1 MYYCKKCGAALTPE
15 KRFCSQC
22 GTPVEEIAST
32 AQPTTP
38 QAETPAAATTAQPT
52 APQVETPAAATA
64 QPTAPQAETPAA
76 ATTAQPTAP
85 QAETPAAATAQPTT
99 SQVETPAAATAQPT
113 APQVETPAAATTAQP
128 AAPQA
133 ETPAAATT
141 AQPAAPQ
148 AETPAAAPTAQPTTS
163 QAETPAA
170 AATTQTTAPQAETPA
185 APTAQP
191 AAPQAETPAAATTAQ
206 PTASQ
211 VETSAAA
218 PTAQP
223 TTSQVETP
231 AAAPT
236 TQPTAPQVETPAAA
250 TTAQPTTSQADAP
263 AAATTTQ
270 PTAPQQA
277 AAPQNGTPVSPQP
290 AATVPPQTAWQ
301 NPQQQAQPTPN
312 AGQPTGQQPQMSW
325 QDWQNFQNWQNAQQ
339 QGQKA
344 ANNINLSNGVQKLE
358 ESDSFMFRSLGLTLK
373 TLMKKPV
380 QLWGLSLLGVILQS
394 LSNVLCAV
402 PPILG
407 MGVSSTLSAGME
419 NVFLDAYHQKEINSK
434 QIFSGFSS
442 GKSFLR
448 IAGGM
453 LWRTL
458 WLFLW
463 ALFALIPIVGWVI
476 APIMLVIKGISYS
489 FTPYLLLR
497 KKDLSPLDALKRS
510 MEMTKGYRA
519 KIFLTYL
526 ICYAALLVIGLLLFL
541 IAQIPVIGF
550 IIAGIVGVV
559 ISVLCPLFFGVL
571 RAAMFTEVVRL
582 EKITDIEL

>member
-22 GTPVEEIAST
+22 GTPVEEITST
-32 AQPTTP
+32 TQPTAP
-38 QAETPAAATTAQPT
+38 QAETPAAAPATQPTAPQADAPAAAPTTQPTTSQVETPAAAPTAQPTAPQAEAPAAAPTAQPT
-52 APQVETPAAATA
+52 APQVETPTAAPTT

-76 ATTAQPTAP
+76 ATTT
-85 QAETPAAATAQPTT
+85 
-99 SQVETPAAATAQPT
+99 
-113 APQVETPAAATTAQP
+113 QP

-133 ETPAAATT
+133 DAPAA
-141 AQPAAPQ
+141 
-148 AETPAAAPTAQPTTS
+148 
-163 QAETPAA
+163 
-170 AATTQTTAPQAETPA
+170 
-185 APTAQP
+185 
-191 AAPQAETPAAATTAQ
+191 
-206 PTASQ
+206 
-211 VETSAAA
+211 V
-218 PTAQP
+218 
-223 TTSQVETP
+223 
-231 AAAPT
+231 PT
-236 TQPTAPQVETPAAA
+236 TQPTAPQ
-250 TTAQPTTSQADAP
+250 ADAP
-263 AAATTTQ
+263 ATASTTQ
-270 PTAPQQA
+270 PT
-277 AAPQNGTPVSPQP
+277 APQNGTPVSPQP

-301 NPQQQAQPTPN
+301 NPQQQAQPTQN

-339 QGQKA
+339 QGQKS
-344 ANNINLSNGVQKLE
+344 ANNMNLSNGVQKLE

-394 LSNVLCAV
+394 LSNLLCAV

-463 ALFALIPIVGWVI
+463 TLFALIPIVGWVI

-497 KKDLSPLDALKRS
+497 KKDISPLDALKRS
-510 MEMTKGYRA
+510 MEMTKGYRG

-582 EKITDIEL
+582 EKVTDIEL

>member
-22 GTPVEEIAST
+22 GTPVEEITST
-32 AQPTTP
+32 T
-38 QAETPAAATTAQPT
+38 
-52 APQVETPAAATA
+52 
-64 QPTAPQAETPAA
+64 QPTAPQA
-76 ATTAQPTAP
+76 
-85 QAETPAAATAQPTT
+85 
-99 SQVETPAAATAQPT
+99 
-113 APQVETPAAATTAQP
+113 
-128 AAPQA
+128 
-133 ETPAAATT
+133 
-141 AQPAAPQ
+141 
-148 AETPAAAPTAQPTTS
+148 
-163 QAETPAA
+163 
-170 AATTQTTAPQAETPA
+170 
-185 APTAQP
+185 
-191 AAPQAETPAAATTAQ
+191 
-206 PTASQ
+206 
-211 VETSAAA
+211 
-218 PTAQP
+218 
-223 TTSQVETP
+223 ETP

-236 TQPTAPQVETPAAA
+236 TQPTAPQVETPTAA
-250 TTAQPTTSQADAP
+250 TTAQPTTSQVETPAASTTQPTAPQAETPAAASTTQPTAPQEAAPAAASTTQPTAPQADAP
-263 AAATTTQ
+263 AAASTTQPTAPQAETPAAASTTQPTAPQVETPAAAPTTQPTAPQADAPATASTTQPTAPQAEASAAAATTQ

-301 NPQQQAQPTPN
+301 NPQQQAQPTQN

-339 QGQKA
+339 QGQKS
-344 ANNINLSNGVQKLE
+344 ANNMNLSNGVQKLE

-394 LSNVLCAV
+394 LSNLLCAV

-497 KKDLSPLDALKRS
+497 KKDISPLDALKRS
-510 MEMTKGYRA
+510 MEMTKGYRG

-550 IIAGIVGVV
+550 IIVGIVGVV

>member
-22 GTPVEEIAST
+22 GTPVEEITST
-32 AQPTTP
+32 T
-38 QAETPAAATTAQPT
+38 
-52 APQVETPAAATA
+52 

-76 ATTAQPTAP
+76 APTTQPTAP
-85 QAETPAAATAQPTT
+85 QVEIPTAATTAQPTT
-99 SQVETPAAATAQPT
+99 SQVETPAASTTQPT
-113 APQVETPAAATTAQP
+113 
-128 AAPQA
+128 APQA
-133 ETPAAATT
+133 ETPAAA
-141 AQPAAPQ
+141 
-148 AETPAAAPTAQPTTS
+148 S
-163 QAETPAA
+163 
-170 AATTQTTAPQAETPA
+170 TTQPTAPQA
-185 APTAQP
+185 
-191 AAPQAETPAAATTAQ
+191 
-206 PTASQ
+206 
-211 VETSAAA
+211 
-218 PTAQP
+218 
-223 TTSQVETP
+223 ETP

-236 TQPTAPQVETPAAA
+236 TQPTAPQVETPVAASTTQPTAPQAETPAAA
-250 TTAQPTTSQADAP
+250 STTQPTAPQADAP
-263 AAATTTQ
+263 AAASTTQ
-270 PTAPQQA
+270 PTAPQAETLAAAPTTQPTAPQA
-277 AAPQNGTPVSPQP
+277 DAPATASTTQPTAPQAEASAAAAATTQPTAPQNGTPVSPQSS
-290 AATVPPQTAWQ
+290 ATTQQQAAWQ

-339 QGQKA
+339 QGQKS
-344 ANNINLSNGVQKLE
+344 ANNMNLSNGVQKLE

-394 LSNVLCAV
+394 LSNLLCAV

-497 KKDLSPLDALKRS
+497 KKDISPLDALKRS
-510 MEMTKGYRA
+510 MEMTKGYRG

-550 IIAGIVGVV
+550 IIVGIVGVV

>member
-32 AQPTTP
+32 AQPTT
-38 QAETPAAATTAQPT
+38 
-52 APQVETPAAATA
+52 
-64 QPTAPQAETPAA
+64 PQAETPAA

-133 ETPAAATT
+133 ETPAAA
-141 AQPAAPQ
+141 
-148 AETPAAAPTAQPTTS
+148 PTAQPTTS

-191 AAPQAETPAAATTAQ
+191 AAPQAETPAAAPTAQ

-211 VETSAAA
+211 VETPAAA

-236 TQPTAPQVETPAAA
+236 TQPTAPQVETPAAATAQPTAPQAETPAAA

>member
-22 GTPVEEIAST
+22 GTPVEEITST
-32 AQPTTP
+32 T
-38 QAETPAAATTAQPT
+38 QPT
-52 APQVETPAAATA
+52 APQAETLAAASTT

-76 ATTAQPTAP
+76 APTTQPTAP
-85 QAETPAAATAQPTT
+85 QA
-99 SQVETPAAATAQPT
+99 
-113 APQVETPAAATTAQP
+113 
-128 AAPQA
+128 
-133 ETPAAATT
+133 
-141 AQPAAPQ
+141 
-148 AETPAAAPTAQPTTS
+148 
-163 QAETPAA
+163 
-170 AATTQTTAPQAETPA
+170 
-185 APTAQP
+185 
-191 AAPQAETPAAATTAQ
+191 
-206 PTASQ
+206 
-211 VETSAAA
+211 
-218 PTAQP
+218 
-223 TTSQVETP
+223 ETP

-236 TQPTAPQVETPAAA
+236 TQPTAPQVETPTAA
-250 TTAQPTTSQADAP
+250 TTAQPTSSQEETPAAASTAQP
-263 AAATTTQ
+263 TTPQAEASAAATTQ
-270 PTAPQQA
+270 PT
-277 AAPQNGTPVSPQP
+277 APQNGTPVSPQP
-290 AATVPPQTAWQ
+290 AATAQSQTAWQ

-339 QGQKA
+339 QGQKS
-344 ANNINLSNGVQKLE
+344 ANNMNLSNGVQKLE

-394 LSNVLCAV
+394 LSNLLCAV

-476 APIMLVIKGISYS
+476 APIMLVVKGISYS

-497 KKDLSPLDALKRS
+497 KKDISPLDALKRS
-510 MEMTKGYRA
+510 MEMTKGYRG

>member
-32 AQPTTP
+32 TQPTAPQAETPAAASTTQPTAPQAEAPAAASTTQPTAPQAETPAAASTTQPTAP

-52 APQVETPAAATA
+52 APQVETPT
-64 QPTAPQAETPAA
+64 
-76 ATTAQPTAP
+76 
-85 QAETPAAATAQPTT
+85 
-99 SQVETPAAATAQPT
+99 
-113 APQVETPAAATTAQP
+113 
-128 AAPQA
+128 
-133 ETPAAATT
+133 
-141 AQPAAPQ
+141 
-148 AETPAAAPTAQPTTS
+148 
-163 QAETPAA
+163 
-170 AATTQTTAPQAETPA
+170 
-185 APTAQP
+185 
-191 AAPQAETPAAATTAQ
+191 
-206 PTASQ
+206 
-211 VETSAAA
+211 
-218 PTAQP
+218 
-223 TTSQVETP
+223 
-231 AAAPT
+231 AAPT

-250 TTAQPTTSQADAP
+250 P
-263 AAATTTQ
+263 TTQ
-270 PTAPQQA
+270 PTAPQAEASA
-277 AAPQNGTPVSPQP
+277 AATTQPTAPQNGTPVSPQP
-290 AATVPPQTAWQ
+290 AATAQSQTAWQ
-301 NPQQQAQPTPN
+301 NPQQQAQPTQN

-339 QGQKA
+339 QGQKS
-344 ANNINLSNGVQKLE
+344 ANNMNLSNGVQKLE

-497 KKDLSPLDALKRS
+497 KKDISPLDALKRS
-510 MEMTKGYRA
+510 MEMTKGYRG

-582 EKITDIEL
+582 EKVTDIEL

>member
-22 GTPVEEIAST
+22 GTPVEEITST
-32 AQPTTP
+32 TQPTAP
-38 QAETPAAATTAQPT
+38 QAETLAAASTTQPTAPQAETPAASTTQPTAPQAETPAAASATQPTAPQVETPAAASTTQPTAPQEAAPAAATTAQPT
-52 APQVETPAAATA
+52 APQVETPAAATTA
-64 QPTAPQAETPAA
+64 QSTAPQAETPVAA
-76 ATTAQPTAP
+76 PTSQPTA
-85 QAETPAAATAQPTT
+85 
-99 SQVETPAAATAQPT
+99 
-113 APQVETPAAATTAQP
+113 
-128 AAPQA
+128 
-133 ETPAAATT
+133 
-141 AQPAAPQ
+141 
-148 AETPAAAPTAQPTTS
+148 S
-163 QAETPAA
+163 QAEASAAA
-170 AATTQTTAPQAETPA
+170 AATTQ
-185 APTAQP
+185 PT
-191 AAPQAETPAAATTAQ
+191 
-206 PTASQ
+206 
-211 VETSAAA
+211 
-218 PTAQP
+218 
-223 TTSQVETP
+223 
-231 AAAPT
+231 
-236 TQPTAPQVETPAAA
+236 
-250 TTAQPTTSQADAP
+250 
-263 AAATTTQ
+263 
-270 PTAPQQA
+270 
-277 AAPQNGTPVSPQP
+277 APQNGTPVSPQP
-290 AATVPPQTAWQ
+290 AATAQSQTAWQ
-301 NPQQQAQPTPN
+301 NPQQQAQPTQN

-339 QGQKA
+339 QGQKS
-344 ANNINLSNGVQKLE
+344 ANNMNLSNGVQKLE

-497 KKDLSPLDALKRS
+497 KKDISPLDALKRS
-510 MEMTKGYRA
+510 MEMTKGYRG

-526 ICYAALLVIGLLLFL
+526 ICYAALLVVGLLLFL
-541 IAQIPVIGF
+541 LAKIGGFAVVLAGLIGLVIGIF
-550 IIAGIVGVV
+550 
-559 ISVLCPLFFGVL
+559 CPLFFGVL

-582 EKITDIEL
+582 EKVTDIEL

>member
-32 AQPTTP
+32 AQPTAS
-38 QAETPAAATTAQPT
+38 QAETPAAATIAQPT
-52 APQVETPAAATA
+52 AS
-64 QPTAPQAETPAA
+64 QAETPAA
-76 ATTAQPTAP
+76 AATTQPTAP

-128 AAPQA
+128 AAPQ
-133 ETPAAATT
+133 
-141 AQPAAPQ
+141 
-148 AETPAAAPTAQPTTS
+148 
-163 QAETPAA
+163 
-170 AATTQTTAPQAETPA
+170 
-185 APTAQP
+185 
-191 AAPQAETPAAATTAQ
+191 
-206 PTASQ
+206 
-211 VETSAAA
+211 
-218 PTAQP
+218 
-223 TTSQVETP
+223 
-231 AAAPT
+231 
-236 TQPTAPQVETPAAA
+236 VETPAAA
-250 TTAQPTTSQADAP
+250 TTTQPTAPQAEAP
-263 AAATTTQ
+263 AAAPTTQ

-277 AAPQNGTPVSPQP
+277 AAPQNGTPVSPQSS
-290 AATVPPQTAWQ
+290 ATTQQQAAWQ

-344 ANNINLSNGVQKLE
+344 ANNINFSNGVQKLE

-497 KKDLSPLDALKRS
+497 KKDISPLDALKRS
-510 MEMTKGYRA
+510 MEMTKGYRG

-526 ICYAALLVIGLLLFL
+526 ICYAALLVVGLLLFL

-550 IIAGIVGVV
+550 IIVGIVGVV

-582 EKITDIEL
+582 EKVTDIEL

>member
-32 AQPTTP
+32 AQPT
-38 QAETPAAATTAQPT
+38 
-52 APQVETPAAATA
+52 
-64 QPTAPQAETPAA
+64 APQAETPAA
-76 ATTAQPTAP
+76 APTTQPT
-85 QAETPAAATAQPTT
+85 
-99 SQVETPAAATAQPT
+99 
-113 APQVETPAAATTAQP
+113 
-128 AAPQA
+128 
-133 ETPAAATT
+133 
-141 AQPAAPQ
+141 APQ
-148 AETPAAAPTAQPTTS
+148 AETPAAAPTAQPT
-163 QAETPAA
+163 
-170 AATTQTTAPQAETPA
+170 AP
-185 APTAQP
+185 
-191 AAPQAETPAAATTAQ
+191 
-206 PTASQ
+206 
-211 VETSAAA
+211 
-218 PTAQP
+218 
-223 TTSQVETP
+223 
-231 AAAPT
+231 
-236 TQPTAPQVETPAAA
+236 
-250 TTAQPTTSQADAP
+250 QADAP

-270 PTAPQQA
+270 PTAPQADAPAAATTTQPTAPQAETPAAASTTQPTTPQAEAPA
-277 AAPQNGTPVSPQP
+277 AAPTAQPTAPQADAPAAATTAQPTAPQADAPAAAPTAQPTAPQQAVALQNGTPVSPQP

-301 NPQQQAQPTPN
+301 NPQQQAQPTQN
-312 AGQPTGQQPQMSW
+312 AGQLTGQQPQMSW

-339 QGQKA
+339 QGQKS
-344 ANNINLSNGVQKLE
+344 ANNMNLSNGVQKLE

-394 LSNVLCAV
+394 LSNLLCAA

-419 NVFLDAYHQKEINSK
+419 NVFLDAYHQKDINSK

-476 APIMLVIKGISYS
+476 APIMLVVKGISYS

-497 KKDLSPLDALKRS
+497 KKDISPLDALKRS
-510 MEMTKGYRA
+510 MEMTKGYRG

-541 IAQIPVIGF
+541 IGHIPGIGIVLAGIIGLVIGIF
-550 IIAGIVGVV
+550 
-559 ISVLCPLFFGVL
+559 CPLFFGVL

-582 EKITDIEL
+582 EKVTDIEL

>member
-22 GTPVEEIAST
+22 GTPVEEITST
-32 AQPTTP
+32 T
-38 QAETPAAATTAQPT
+38 
-52 APQVETPAAATA
+52 

-76 ATTAQPTAP
+76 ASTTQPTAP
-85 QAETPAAATAQPTT
+85 QAETPAAAPTTQPT
-99 SQVETPAAATAQPT
+99 
-113 APQVETPAAATTAQP
+113 
-128 AAPQA
+128 APQA
-133 ETPAAATT
+133 ETPAAASTT
-141 AQPAAPQ
+141 QPTAPQ
-148 AETPAAAPTAQPTTS
+148 AETPAAASTTQPTAP
-163 QAETPAA
+163 QADAPAA
-170 AATTQTTAPQAETPA
+170 ASTTQPTAPQAETPVA

-191 AAPQAETPAAATTAQ
+191 TAPQAETPVAAPTAQ

-211 VETSAAA
+211 VETPAAA

-231 AAAPT
+231 AAATTAQPT
-236 TQPTAPQVETPAAA
+236 TSQVETPAAA
-250 TTAQPTTSQADAP
+250 TTQPTAPQAEAP
-263 AAATTTQ
+263 AAATTQ
-270 PTAPQQA
+270 PTAPQ
-277 AAPQNGTPVSPQP
+277 NETPVSPQP
-290 AATVPPQTAWQ
+290 AATAQSQTAWQ
-301 NPQQQAQPTPN
+301 NPQQQAQPTQN

-339 QGQKA
+339 QGQKS
-344 ANNINLSNGVQKLE
+344 ANNMNLSNGVQKLE

-394 LSNVLCAV
+394 LSNLLCAV

-463 ALFALIPIVGWVI
+463 TLFALIPIVGWVI

-497 KKDLSPLDALKRS
+497 KKDISPLDALKRS
-510 MEMTKGYRA
+510 MEMTKGYRG

-550 IIAGIVGVV
+550 IIVGIVGVV

>member
-22 GTPVEEIAST
+22 GTPVEEITST
-32 AQPTTP
+32 T
-38 QAETPAAATTAQPT
+38 
-52 APQVETPAAATA
+52 

-76 ATTAQPTAP
+76 APTTQPTAP
-85 QAETPAAATAQPTT
+85 QAETPAAAPTTQPT
-99 SQVETPAAATAQPT
+99 
-113 APQVETPAAATTAQP
+113 
-128 AAPQA
+128 APQA
-133 ETPAAATT
+133 ETPAAASTT
-141 AQPAAPQ
+141 QPTAPQADAPAAVSTTQPTAPQ
-148 AETPAAAPTAQPTTS
+148 AETPAAAS
-163 QAETPAA
+163 
-170 AATTQTTAPQAETPA
+170 
-185 APTAQP
+185 
-191 AAPQAETPAAATTAQ
+191 
-206 PTASQ
+206 
-211 VETSAAA
+211 
-218 PTAQP
+218 
-223 TTSQVETP
+223 
-231 AAAPT
+231 T

-250 TTAQPTTSQADAP
+250 TTAQPTTSQVETPVAATTAQP
-263 AAATTTQ
+263 TTPQAEASAAATTQ
-270 PTAPQQA
+270 PT
-277 AAPQNGTPVSPQP
+277 APQNGTPVSPQP
-290 AATVPPQTAWQ
+290 AATAQSQTAWQ

-339 QGQKA
+339 QGQKS
-344 ANNINLSNGVQKLE
+344 ANNMNLSNGVQKLE

-394 LSNVLCAV
+394 LSNLLCAV

-476 APIMLVIKGISYS
+476 APIMLVVKGISYS

-497 KKDLSPLDALKRS
+497 KKDISPLDALKRS
-510 MEMTKGYRA
+510 MEMTKGYRG

>member
-22 GTPVEEIAST
+22 GTPVEEITSTAQPTAPQAETSATATTAQPTAPQADASAAASTAQPTAPQADAPAATPTTQPAAPQVETSAAATT

-38 QAETPAAATTAQPT
+38 QAETPAAA
-52 APQVETPAAATA
+52 
-64 QPTAPQAETPAA
+64 
-76 ATTAQPTAP
+76 
-85 QAETPAAATAQPTT
+85 
-99 SQVETPAAATAQPT
+99 
-113 APQVETPAAATTAQP
+113 
-128 AAPQA
+128 
-133 ETPAAATT
+133 
-141 AQPAAPQ
+141 
-148 AETPAAAPTAQPTTS
+148 
-163 QAETPAA
+163 
-170 AATTQTTAPQAETPA
+170 
-185 APTAQP
+185 
-191 AAPQAETPAAATTAQ
+191 
-206 PTASQ
+206 
-211 VETSAAA
+211 
-218 PTAQP
+218 
-223 TTSQVETP
+223 
-231 AAAPT
+231 PT
-236 TQPTAPQVETPAAA
+236 TQPTAPQ
-250 TTAQPTTSQADAP
+250 ADAP
-263 AAATTTQ
+263 AAASTAQ

-290 AATVPPQTAWQ
+290 SATTQQQAAWQ
-301 NPQQQAQPTPN
+301 NPQQQAQPTQN

-344 ANNINLSNGVQKLE
+344 ANNMNLSNGVQKLE

-419 NVFLDAYHQKEINSK
+419 NVFLDAYHQKDINSK

-497 KKDLSPLDALKRS
+497 KKDISPLDALKRS
-510 MEMTKGYRA
+510 MEMTKGYRG

-526 ICYAALLVIGLLLFL
+526 ICYAALIVIGLLLFL
-541 IAQIPVIGF
+541 IGHIPGIG
-550 IIAGIVGVV
+550 IVLAGIIGVV
-559 ISVLCPLFFGVL
+559 VAVLCPLFFGVL

-582 EKITDIEL
+582 EKVTDIEL

>member
-52 APQVETPAAATA
+52 APQ
-64 QPTAPQAETPAA
+64 AEASAAA
-76 ATTAQPTAP
+76 ATTQPTAP

-99 SQVETPAAATAQPT
+99 PQAETPAAATAQPAAPQVETPAAATAQPT
-113 APQVETPAAATTAQP
+113 APQ
-128 AAPQA
+128 
-133 ETPAAATT
+133 
-141 AQPAAPQ
+141 
-148 AETPAAAPTAQPTTS
+148 S
-163 QAETPAA
+163 
-170 AATTQTTAPQAETPA
+170 
-185 APTAQP
+185 
-191 AAPQAETPAAATTAQ
+191 ETPAAATTAQ
-206 PTASQ
+206 PTAPQ
-211 VETSAAA
+211 AKASAAA
-218 PTAQP
+218 P
-223 TTSQVETP
+223 
-231 AAAPT
+231 
-236 TQPTAPQVETPAAA
+236 
-250 TTAQPTTSQADAP
+250 
-263 AAATTTQ
+263 TTQ

-301 NPQQQAQPTPN
+301 NPQQQAQPTQN

-497 KKDLSPLDALKRS
+497 KKDISPLDALKRS
-510 MEMTKGYRA
+510 MEMTKGYRG

-526 ICYAALLVIGLLLFL
+526 ICYAALLVVGLLLFL
-541 IAQIPVIGF
+541 IAKIGGFAVVLAGLIGLVIGIF
-550 IIAGIVGVV
+550 
-559 ISVLCPLFFGVL
+559 CPLFFGIL

>member
-22 GTPVEEIAST
+22 GTPVEEITST
-32 AQPTTP
+32 TQPTAP
-38 QAETPAAATTAQPT
+38 QAETPAAASTTQPTAPQAEAPAAAPTAQPT
-52 APQVETPAAATA
+52 APQAEAPAAAPTA

-76 ATTAQPTAP
+76 APTT
-85 QAETPAAATAQPTT
+85 QPTT
-99 SQVETPAAATAQPT
+99 SQVDAPVAATTVQPT
-113 APQVETPAAATTAQP
+113 APQVETPAAATTTQP
-128 AAPQA
+128 TAPQA
-133 ETPAAATT
+133 ETPAAASTT
-141 AQPAAPQ
+141 QPTTPQ
-148 AETPAAAPTAQPTTS
+148 AETPVAASTT
-163 QAETPAA
+163 
-170 AATTQTTAPQAETPA
+170 
-185 APTAQP
+185 
-191 AAPQAETPAAATTAQ
+191 Q
-206 PTASQ
+206 PTA
-211 VETSAAA
+211 
-218 PTAQP
+218 P
-223 TTSQVETP
+223 QVETP

-236 TQPTAPQVETPAAA
+236 TQPTAPQ
-250 TTAQPTTSQADAP
+250 ADAP
-263 AAATTTQ
+263 ATASTTQPTAPQAEASAAAATTQ

-290 AATVPPQTAWQ
+290 AATAQSQTAWQ
-301 NPQQQAQPTPN
+301 NPQQQAQPTQN

-339 QGQKA
+339 QGQKS
-344 ANNINLSNGVQKLE
+344 ANNMNLSNGVQKLE

-394 LSNVLCAV
+394 LSNLLCAV

-497 KKDLSPLDALKRS
+497 KKDISPLDALKRS
-510 MEMTKGYRA
+510 MEMTKGYRG

-550 IIAGIVGVV
+550 IIVGIVGVV

>member
-22 GTPVEEIAST
+22 GTPVEEIAT
-32 AQPTTP
+32 
-38 QAETPAAATTAQPT
+38 
-52 APQVETPAAATA
+52 TA

-76 ATTAQPTAP
+76 ATTAP
-85 QAETPAAATAQPTT
+85 QA
-99 SQVETPAAATAQPT
+99 
-113 APQVETPAAATTAQP
+113 
-128 AAPQA
+128 
-133 ETPAAATT
+133 
-141 AQPAAPQ
+141 
-148 AETPAAAPTAQPTTS
+148 
-163 QAETPAA
+163 
-170 AATTQTTAPQAETPA
+170 
-185 APTAQP
+185 
-191 AAPQAETPAAATTAQ
+191 
-206 PTASQ
+206 
-211 VETSAAA
+211 
-218 PTAQP
+218 
-223 TTSQVETP
+223 ETP

-250 TTAQPTTSQADAP
+250 PTAQPTASQAETPAAAPTTQLTASQAETPAASTTQPTAPQAETPAAAPTAQPTAPQAEASAAAATTQPTAPQVETPAAATTTQPTAPQAEAP
-263 AAATTTQ
+263 AAAPTTQPTAPQAETPAAASTTQ

-290 AATVPPQTAWQ
+290 AATAQSQTAWQ

-497 KKDLSPLDALKRS
+497 KKDISPLDALKRS
-510 MEMTKGYRA
+510 MEMTKGYRG

-526 ICYAALLVIGLLLFL
+526 ICYAALLVVGLLLFL
-541 IAQIPVIGF
+541 IAKLGTFAVVLAGLIGLVIGIF
-550 IIAGIVGVV
+550 
-559 ISVLCPLFFGVL
+559 CPLFFGVL

>member
-52 APQVETPAAATA
+52 APQAETPAAAPTTQPTAPQAEASAAAATA
-64 QPTAPQAETPAA
+64 QPTAPQAEASAA
-76 ATTAQPTAP
+76 AATAQPTTP

-113 APQVETPAAATTAQP
+113 AS
-128 AAPQA
+128 QA
-133 ETPAAATT
+133 ETPAASTT
-141 AQPAAPQ
+141 QPTAPQ
-148 AETPAAAPTAQPTTS
+148 AETPAAAPTAQPT
-163 QAETPAA
+163 
-170 AATTQTTAPQAETPA
+170 APQAEA
-185 APTAQP
+185 
-191 AAPQAETPAAATTAQ
+191 
-206 PTASQ
+206 
-211 VETSAAA
+211 SAAA
-218 PTAQP
+218 A
-223 TTSQVETP
+223 
-231 AAAPT
+231 T

-250 TTAQPTTSQADAP
+250 ATTQPTAPQVKTPAAATTTQPTAPQAEAP
-263 AAATTTQ
+263 AAAPTTQ

-453 LWRTL
+453 LWRML

-497 KKDLSPLDALKRS
+497 KKDISPLDALKRS
-510 MEMTKGYRA
+510 MEMTKGYRG

-526 ICYAALLVIGLLLFL
+526 ICYAALLVVGLLLFL
-541 IAQIPVIGF
+541 IAKLGTFAVVLAGLIGLVIGIF
-550 IIAGIVGVV
+550 
-559 ISVLCPLFFGVL
+559 CPLFFGVL

>member
-38 QAETPAAATTAQPT
+38 QAETPAATTAQPAAPQAETPAATTAQPA
-52 APQVETPAAATA
+52 APQVETPAAAPTT

-76 ATTAQPTAP
+76 ATTAQPTA
-85 QAETPAAATAQPTT
+85 
-99 SQVETPAAATAQPT
+99 S
-113 APQVETPAAATTAQP
+113 
-128 AAPQA
+128 
-133 ETPAAATT
+133 
-141 AQPAAPQ
+141 
-148 AETPAAAPTAQPTTS
+148 
-163 QAETPAA
+163 
-170 AATTQTTAPQAETPA
+170 
-185 APTAQP
+185 
-191 AAPQAETPAAATTAQ
+191 QAETPAAATTAQ
-206 PTASQ
+206 PTAPQ
-211 VETSAAA
+211 AEASAAA
-218 PTAQP
+218 PTTQP
-223 TTSQVETP
+223 TASQVKTPAAATTTQPTAPQAEAP

-236 TQPTAPQVETPAAA
+236 TQPTAP
-250 TTAQPTTSQADAP
+250 QADAP

-453 LWRTL
+453 LWRML

-497 KKDLSPLDALKRS
+497 KKDISPLDALKRS
-510 MEMTKGYRA
+510 MEMTKGYRG

-526 ICYAALLVIGLLLFL
+526 ICYAALLVVGLLLFL
-541 IAQIPVIGF
+541 IAKIGGFAVVLAGLIGLVIGIF
-550 IIAGIVGVV
+550 
-559 ISVLCPLFFGVL
+559 CPLFFGVL

>member
-38 QAETPAAATTAQPT
+38 QAETPAA
-52 APQVETPAAATA
+52 
-64 QPTAPQAETPAA
+64 
-76 ATTAQPTAP
+76 
-85 QAETPAAATAQPTT
+85 
-99 SQVETPAAATAQPT
+99 
-113 APQVETPAAATTAQP
+113 TTAQP

-133 ETPAAATT
+133 ETPAATT
-141 AQPAAPQ
+141 AQPAAP
-148 AETPAAAPTAQPTTS
+148 
-163 QAETPAA
+163 
-170 AATTQTTAPQAETPA
+170 
-185 APTAQP
+185 
-191 AAPQAETPAAATTAQ
+191 
-206 PTASQ
+206 
-211 VETSAAA
+211 
-218 PTAQP
+218 
-223 TTSQVETP
+223 QVETP

-236 TQPTAPQVETPAAA
+236 TQPTASQAETPAAAPTAQPTAPQAEASAAAPTTQPTASQVKTPAAA
-250 TTAQPTTSQADAP
+250 TTTQPTAPQAEAPAAAPTTQPTAPQADAP

-453 LWRTL
+453 LWRML

-497 KKDLSPLDALKRS
+497 KKDISPLDALKRS
-510 MEMTKGYRA
+510 MEMTKGYRG

-526 ICYAALLVIGLLLFL
+526 ICYAALLVVGLLLFL
-541 IAQIPVIGF
+541 IAKIGGFAVVLAGLIGLVIGIF
-550 IIAGIVGVV
+550 
-559 ISVLCPLFFGVL
+559 CPLFFGVL

>member
-22 GTPVEEIAST
+22 GTPVEEIT
-32 AQPTTP
+32 F
-38 QAETPAAATTAQPT
+38 AT
-52 APQVETPAAATA
+52 
-64 QPTAPQAETPAA
+64 
-76 ATTAQPTAP
+76 
-85 QAETPAAATAQPTT
+85 
-99 SQVETPAAATAQPT
+99 
-113 APQVETPAAATTAQP
+113 
-128 AAPQA
+128 
-133 ETPAAATT
+133 
-141 AQPAAPQ
+141 QPAAPQ
-148 AETPAAAPTAQPTTS
+148 AETPAAAPTTQP
-163 QAETPAA
+163 
-170 AATTQTTAPQAETPA
+170 TAPQADAPA
-185 APTAQP
+185 AASTTQPT
-191 AAPQAETPAAATTAQ
+191 APQA
-206 PTASQ
+206 
-211 VETSAAA
+211 
-218 PTAQP
+218 
-223 TTSQVETP
+223 ETP

-236 TQPTAPQVETPAAA
+236 TQPTAPQADAPAAASTTQPTTPQAETPAAVS
-250 TTAQPTTSQADAP
+250 TTQPTAPQADAPAAVSTTQPTAPQADAPAAVSTTQPTAPQADAP
-263 AAATTTQ
+263 AAASTTQ

-277 AAPQNGTPVSPQP
+277 AAPQNGTPVSPQSS
-290 AATVPPQTAWQ
+290 ATTQQQAAWQ

-394 LSNVLCAV
+394 LSNLLCAV

-463 ALFALIPIVGWVI
+463 TLFALIPIVGWVI

-497 KKDLSPLDALKRS
+497 KKDISPLDALKRS

-550 IIAGIVGVV
+550 IIVGIVGVV

>member
-22 GTPVEEIAST
+22 GTPVEEITST
-32 AQPTTP
+32 T
-38 QAETPAAATTAQPT
+38 
-52 APQVETPAAATA
+52 
-64 QPTAPQAETPAA
+64 QPTAPQA
-76 ATTAQPTAP
+76 
-85 QAETPAAATAQPTT
+85 
-99 SQVETPAAATAQPT
+99 
-113 APQVETPAAATTAQP
+113 
-128 AAPQA
+128 
-133 ETPAAATT
+133 
-141 AQPAAPQ
+141 
-148 AETPAAAPTAQPTTS
+148 
-163 QAETPAA
+163 
-170 AATTQTTAPQAETPA
+170 
-185 APTAQP
+185 
-191 AAPQAETPAAATTAQ
+191 
-206 PTASQ
+206 
-211 VETSAAA
+211 
-218 PTAQP
+218 
-223 TTSQVETP
+223 ETP

-236 TQPTAPQVETPAAA
+236 TQPTAPQVETPTAA
-250 TTAQPTTSQADAP
+250 TTAQPTTSQVETPAASTTQPTAPQVETPAAAPTTQPTAPQADAP
-263 AAATTTQ
+263 ATASTTQPTAPQADAPATAAATTQ

-290 AATVPPQTAWQ
+290 AATAQSQTAWQ
-301 NPQQQAQPTPN
+301 NPQQQAQPTQN

-339 QGQKA
+339 QGQKS
-344 ANNINLSNGVQKLE
+344 ANNMNLSNGVQKLE

-497 KKDLSPLDALKRS
+497 KKDISPLDALKRS
-510 MEMTKGYRA
+510 MEMTKGYRG

-526 ICYAALLVIGLLLFL
+526 ICYAALLVVGLLLFL
-541 IAQIPVIGF
+541 LAKIGGFAVVLAGLIGLVIGIF
-550 IIAGIVGVV
+550 
-559 ISVLCPLFFGVL
+559 CPLFFGVL

-582 EKITDIEL
+582 EKVTDIEL

>member
-32 AQPTTP
+32 AQP
-38 QAETPAAATTAQPT
+38 
-52 APQVETPAAATA
+52 
-64 QPTAPQAETPAA
+64 
-76 ATTAQPTAP
+76 
-85 QAETPAAATAQPTT
+85 
-99 SQVETPAAATAQPT
+99 
-113 APQVETPAAATTAQP
+113 
-128 AAPQA
+128 
-133 ETPAAATT
+133 
-141 AQPAAPQ
+141 AAPQ
-148 AETPAAAPTAQPTTS
+148 AETPAAAPTTQPTAPQAEASAAAPTTQPTAS

-170 AATTQTTAPQAETPA
+170 APTTQPTASQAETPA
-185 APTAQP
+185 AAPTTQPTAS
-191 AAPQAETPAAATTAQ
+191 QAETPAAAT
-206 PTASQ
+206 
-211 VETSAAA
+211 
-218 PTAQP
+218 TAQP

-236 TQPTAPQVETPAAA
+236 TQPTAPQAETPAAATAQPTTPQAETPAAAATAQPTTPQAETPAAATAQPTTPQAETPAAA
-250 TTAQPTTSQADAP
+250 TTAQPTTSQVETP
-263 AAATTTQ
+263 AVATTAQ

-453 LWRTL
+453 LWKTL

-497 KKDLSPLDALKRS
+497 KKDISPLDALKRL
-510 MEMTKGYRA
+510 MEMTKGYRG

-526 ICYAALLVIGLLLFL
+526 ICYAALLVVGLLLFL
-541 IAQIPVIGF
+541 IAKIGGFAVVLAGLIGLVIGIF
-550 IIAGIVGVV
+550 
-559 ISVLCPLFFGVL
+559 CPLFFGVL

-582 EKITDIEL
+582 EKVTDIEL

>member
-22 GTPVEEIAST
+22 GTPVEEITST
-32 AQPTTP
+32 T
-38 QAETPAAATTAQPT
+38 
-52 APQVETPAAATA
+52 

-76 ATTAQPTAP
+76 ASTTQPTAP
-85 QAETPAAATAQPTT
+85 QAETPAAASTTQPT
-99 SQVETPAAATAQPT
+99 
-113 APQVETPAAATTAQP
+113 
-128 AAPQA
+128 APQA
-133 ETPAAATT
+133 ETPAAA
-141 AQPAAPQ
+141 
-148 AETPAAAPTAQPTTS
+148 S
-163 QAETPAA
+163 
-170 AATTQTTAPQAETPA
+170 TTQPTAPQAETP
-185 APTAQP
+185 
-191 AAPQAETPAAATTAQ
+191 
-206 PTASQ
+206 
-211 VETSAAA
+211 AAA

-236 TQPTAPQVETPAAA
+236 AQPTAPQAEAPAAAPTAQPTAPQAEASAAATTTQPAAPQAEAPAAASTTQPTAPQVDAPVAA
-250 TTAQPTTSQADAP
+250 TTAQPA
-263 AAATTTQ
+263 
-270 PTAPQQA
+270 APQQPT
-277 AAPQNGTPVSPQP
+277 APQNGTPVSPQSS
-290 AATVPPQTAWQ
+290 ATTQQQAAWQ

-339 QGQKA
+339 QGQKS
-344 ANNINLSNGVQKLE
+344 ANNMNLSNGVQKLE

-497 KKDLSPLDALKRS
+497 KKDISPLDALKRS
-510 MEMTKGYRA
+510 MEMTKGYRG

-550 IIAGIVGVV
+550 IIVGIVGVV

>member
-22 GTPVEEIAST
+22 GTPVEEIAT
-32 AQPTTP
+32 
-38 QAETPAAATTAQPT
+38 
-52 APQVETPAAATA
+52 TA

-76 ATTAQPTAP
+76 ATTAP
-85 QAETPAAATAQPTT
+85 QA
-99 SQVETPAAATAQPT
+99 
-113 APQVETPAAATTAQP
+113 
-128 AAPQA
+128 
-133 ETPAAATT
+133 
-141 AQPAAPQ
+141 
-148 AETPAAAPTAQPTTS
+148 
-163 QAETPAA
+163 
-170 AATTQTTAPQAETPA
+170 
-185 APTAQP
+185 
-191 AAPQAETPAAATTAQ
+191 
-206 PTASQ
+206 
-211 VETSAAA
+211 
-218 PTAQP
+218 
-223 TTSQVETP
+223 ETP

-250 TTAQPTTSQADAP
+250 PTAQPTASQAETPAAAPTTQLTASQAETPAASTTQPTAPQAETPAAAPTAQPTAPQAEASAAAATTQPTAPQVETLAAATTTQPTAPQAEAP

-312 AGQPTGQQPQMSW
+312 SGQPTGQQPQMSW

-497 KKDLSPLDALKRS
+497 KKDISPLDALKRS
-510 MEMTKGYRA
+510 MEMTKGYRG

-526 ICYAALLVIGLLLFL
+526 ICYAALLVVGLLLFL
-541 IAQIPVIGF
+541 IAKLGTFAVVLAGLIGLVIGIF
-550 IIAGIVGVV
+550 
-559 ISVLCPLFFGVL
+559 CPLFFGVL

-582 EKITDIEL
+582 EKVTDIEL

>member
-22 GTPVEEIAST
+22 GTPVEEITST
-32 AQPTTP
+32 T
-38 QAETPAAATTAQPT
+38 
-52 APQVETPAAATA
+52 
-64 QPTAPQAETPAA
+64 QPTAPQA
-76 ATTAQPTAP
+76 
-85 QAETPAAATAQPTT
+85 
-99 SQVETPAAATAQPT
+99 
-113 APQVETPAAATTAQP
+113 
-128 AAPQA
+128 
-133 ETPAAATT
+133 
-141 AQPAAPQ
+141 
-148 AETPAAAPTAQPTTS
+148 
-163 QAETPAA
+163 
-170 AATTQTTAPQAETPA
+170 
-185 APTAQP
+185 
-191 AAPQAETPAAATTAQ
+191 
-206 PTASQ
+206 
-211 VETSAAA
+211 
-218 PTAQP
+218 
-223 TTSQVETP
+223 ETP

-236 TQPTAPQVETPAAA
+236 TQPTAPQVETPTAA
-250 TTAQPTTSQADAP
+250 TTAQPTTSQVETPAASTTQPTAPQAETPAAASTTQPTAPQEAAPAAASTTQPTAPQADAP
-263 AAATTTQ
+263 AAASTTQPTAPQAETPAAASTTQPTAPQVETPAAAPTTQPTAPQADAPATASTTQPTAPQADAPATAAATTQ

-290 AATVPPQTAWQ
+290 AATAQSQTAWQ
-301 NPQQQAQPTPN
+301 NPQQQAQPTQN

-339 QGQKA
+339 QGQKS
-344 ANNINLSNGVQKLE
+344 ANNMNLSNGVQKLE

-497 KKDLSPLDALKRS
+497 KKDISPLDALKRS
-510 MEMTKGYRA
+510 MEMTKGYRG

-526 ICYAALLVIGLLLFL
+526 ICYAALLVVGLLLFL
-541 IAQIPVIGF
+541 LAKIGGFAVVLAGLIGLVIGIF
-550 IIAGIVGVV
+550 
-559 ISVLCPLFFGVL
+559 CPLFFGVL

-582 EKITDIEL
+582 EKVTDIEL

>member
-52 APQVETPAAATA
+52 APQ
-64 QPTAPQAETPAA
+64 
-76 ATTAQPTAP
+76 
-85 QAETPAAATAQPTT
+85 AETPAAATAQPTT

-113 APQVETPAAATTAQP
+113 APQV
-128 AAPQA
+128 

-211 VETSAAA
+211 VETPAAA

-250 TTAQPTTSQADAP
+250 TAQPTAPQAETPAAAMTAQPTTSQADAP

>member
-22 GTPVEEIAST
+22 GTPVEEITST
-32 AQPTTP
+32 T
-38 QAETPAAATTAQPT
+38 
-52 APQVETPAAATA
+52 

-76 ATTAQPTAP
+76 APTTQPTAP
-85 QAETPAAATAQPTT
+85 QAETPAAAPTTQPTAL
-99 SQVETPAAATAQPT
+99 QADAPAAASTTQPT
-113 APQVETPAAATTAQP
+113 APQADVPAAA
-128 AAPQA
+128 
-133 ETPAAATT
+133 
-141 AQPAAPQ
+141 
-148 AETPAAAPTAQPTTS
+148 S
-163 QAETPAA
+163 
-170 AATTQTTAPQAETPA
+170 TTQPTAPQAETPA
-185 APTAQP
+185 A
-191 AAPQAETPAAATTAQ
+191 
-206 PTASQ
+206 
-211 VETSAAA
+211 V
-218 PTAQP
+218 
-223 TTSQVETP
+223 
-231 AAAPT
+231 PT

-250 TTAQPTTSQADAP
+250 STAQPTAPQADAP
-263 AAATTTQ
+263 TTASTTQ

-277 AAPQNGTPVSPQP
+277 TAQS
-290 AATVPPQTAWQ
+290 QTAWQ
-301 NPQQQAQPTPN
+301 NPQQQAQPTQN

-339 QGQKA
+339 QGQKS
-344 ANNINLSNGVQKLE
+344 ANNMNLSNGVQKLE

-394 LSNVLCAV
+394 LSNLLCAV

-497 KKDLSPLDALKRS
+497 KKDISPLDALKRS
-510 MEMTKGYRA
+510 MEMTKGYRG

-550 IIAGIVGVV
+550 IIVGIVGVV

>member
-22 GTPVEEIAST
+22 GTPVEEITS
-32 AQPTTP
+32 
-38 QAETPAAATTAQPT
+38 
-52 APQVETPAAATA
+52 TA
-64 QPTAPQAETPAA
+64 QPTAPQAEAPAA
-76 ATTAQPTAP
+76 ASTTQPTASQAEAPAAAPTAQPTAP
-85 QAETPAAATAQPTT
+85 QAEA
-99 SQVETPAAATAQPT
+99 
-113 APQVETPAAATTAQP
+113 
-128 AAPQA
+128 
-133 ETPAAATT
+133 
-141 AQPAAPQ
+141 
-148 AETPAAAPTAQPTTS
+148 PAAAPTAQPTAP
-163 QAETPAA
+163 QAEAPAA
-170 AATTQTTAPQAETPA
+170 APTTQPTAPQAE
-185 APTAQP
+185 AP
-191 AAPQAETPAAATTAQ
+191 
-206 PTASQ
+206 
-211 VETSAAA
+211 AAA

-223 TTSQVETP
+223 TAPQAEAPAAATIQPTAPQAETPVAAPTAQPTAPQAEASAAAPTPQPTAPQAETP

-236 TQPTAPQVETPAAA
+236 TQPTAPQAEAPAAA
-250 TTAQPTTSQADAP
+250 PTAQPT
-263 AAATTTQ
+263 
-270 PTAPQQA
+270 
-277 AAPQNGTPVSPQP
+277 APQNGTPVSPQP

-301 NPQQQAQPTPN
+301 NPQQQAQPTQN

-339 QGQKA
+339 QGQKS
-344 ANNINLSNGVQKLE
+344 ANNMNLSNGVQKLE

-394 LSNVLCAV
+394 LSNLLCAA

-419 NVFLDAYHQKEINSK
+419 NVFLDAYHQKDINSK

-476 APIMLVIKGISYS
+476 APIMLVVKGISYS

-497 KKDLSPLDALKRS
+497 KKDISPLDALKRS
-510 MEMTKGYRA
+510 MEMTKGYRG

-541 IAQIPVIGF
+541 IGHIPGIGIVLAGIIGLVIGIF
-550 IIAGIVGVV
+550 
-559 ISVLCPLFFGVL
+559 CPLFFGVL

-582 EKITDIEL
+582 EKVTDIEL

>member
-52 APQVETPAAATA
+52 APQAETPAAAPTTQPTAPQAEASAAAATA
-64 QPTAPQAETPAA
+64 QPTAPQAEASAA
-76 ATTAQPTAP
+76 AATAQPTTP

-133 ETPAAATT
+133 ETPAAA
-141 AQPAAPQ
+141 
-148 AETPAAAPTAQPTTS
+148 
-163 QAETPAA
+163 
-170 AATTQTTAPQAETPA
+170 
-185 APTAQP
+185 
-191 AAPQAETPAAATTAQ
+191 
-206 PTASQ
+206 
-211 VETSAAA
+211 

-231 AAAPT
+231 AAA
-236 TQPTAPQVETPAAA
+236 
-250 TTAQPTTSQADAP
+250 TTAQPTTPQAEAP
-263 AAATTTQ
+263 AAAPTTQ

-497 KKDLSPLDALKRS
+497 KKDISPLDALKRS
-510 MEMTKGYRA
+510 MEMTKGYRG

-526 ICYAALLVIGLLLFL
+526 ICYAALLVVGLLLFL
-541 IAQIPVIGF
+541 IAKIGGFAVVLAGLIGLVIGIF
-550 IIAGIVGVV
+550 
-559 ISVLCPLFFGVL
+559 CPLFFGVL

-582 EKITDIEL
+582 EKVTDIEL

>member
-32 AQPTTP
+32 AQPT
-38 QAETPAAATTAQPT
+38 AS
-52 APQVETPAAATA
+52 
-64 QPTAPQAETPAA
+64 
-76 ATTAQPTAP
+76 

-128 AAPQA
+128 AAPQV

-141 AQPAAPQ
+141 TQP
-148 AETPAAAPTAQPTTS
+148 
-163 QAETPAA
+163 
-170 AATTQTTAPQAETPA
+170 TAPQAEA
-185 APTAQP
+185 
-191 AAPQAETPAAATTAQ
+191 
-206 PTASQ
+206 
-211 VETSAAA
+211 
-218 PTAQP
+218 
-223 TTSQVETP
+223 P

-236 TQPTAPQVETPAAA
+236 TQPTAPQADAPATAS
-250 TTAQPTTSQADAP
+250 TTQPTAPQADAP
-263 AAATTTQ
+263 ATATTTQ

-277 AAPQNGTPVSPQP
+277 AAPQNGTPVSPQSS
-290 AATVPPQTAWQ
+290 ATTQQQAAWQ

-344 ANNINLSNGVQKLE
+344 ANNINFSNGVQKLE

-497 KKDLSPLDALKRS
+497 KKDISPLDALKRS
-510 MEMTKGYRA
+510 MEMTKGYRG

-526 ICYAALLVIGLLLFL
+526 ICYAALLVVGLLLFL

-550 IIAGIVGVV
+550 IIVGIVGVV

-582 EKITDIEL
+582 EKVTDIEL

>member
-22 GTPVEEIAST
+22 GTPVEEITSAT
-32 AQPTTP
+32 QPVAP
-38 QAETPAAATTAQPT
+38 QAEAPAAAS
-52 APQVETPAAATA
+52 TA

-76 ATTAQPTAP
+76 ASTAQPTAP
-85 QAETPAAATAQPTT
+85 QAETPAAAL
-99 SQVETPAAATAQPT
+99 TAQPT
-113 APQVETPAAATTAQP
+113 APQAEASAAAATTQP
-128 AAPQA
+128 TAPQA
-133 ETPAAATT
+133 EA
-141 AQPAAPQ
+141 
-148 AETPAAAPTAQPTTS
+148 PAAAPTAQPTAP
-163 QAETPAA
+163 QAEAPAA
-170 AATTQTTAPQAETPA
+170 VPTTQPTAPQAEAPA
-185 APTAQP
+185 AATIQPT
-191 AAPQAETPAAATTAQ
+191 APQAEA
-206 PTASQ
+206 
-211 VETSAAA
+211 
-218 PTAQP
+218 
-223 TTSQVETP
+223 P

-236 TQPTAPQVETPAAA
+236 TQPT
-250 TTAQPTTSQADAP
+250 
-263 AAATTTQ
+263 
-270 PTAPQQA
+270 
-277 AAPQNGTPVSPQP
+277 APQNGTPVSPQP

-301 NPQQQAQPTPN
+301 NPQQQAQPTQN

-339 QGQKA
+339 QGQKS
-344 ANNINLSNGVQKLE
+344 ANNMNLSNGVQKLE

-394 LSNVLCAV
+394 LSNLLCAA

-419 NVFLDAYHQKEINSK
+419 NVFLDAYHQKDINSK

-497 KKDLSPLDALKRS
+497 KKDISPLDALKRS
-510 MEMTKGYRA
+510 MEMTKGYRG

-526 ICYAALLVIGLLLFL
+526 ICYAALLVVGLLLFL
-541 IAQIPVIGF
+541 IAKIGGFAVVLAGLIGLVIGIF
-550 IIAGIVGVV
+550 
-559 ISVLCPLFFGVL
+559 CPLFFGVL

-582 EKITDIEL
+582 EKVTDIEL

>member
-22 GTPVEEIAST
+22 GTPVEEITSTTQPTAPQAEAPAAAATTQPTAPQAEAPAAAPTAQPTAPQAEAPAAAST

-38 QAETPAAATTAQPT
+38 QAE
-52 APQVETPAAATA
+52 APV
-64 QPTAPQAETPAA
+64 
-76 ATTAQPTAP
+76 
-85 QAETPAAATAQPTT
+85 
-99 SQVETPAAATAQPT
+99 
-113 APQVETPAAATTAQP
+113 
-128 AAPQA
+128 
-133 ETPAAATT
+133 
-141 AQPAAPQ
+141 
-148 AETPAAAPTAQPTTS
+148 
-163 QAETPAA
+163 
-170 AATTQTTAPQAETPA
+170 
-185 APTAQP
+185 
-191 AAPQAETPAAATTAQ
+191 
-206 PTASQ
+206 
-211 VETSAAA
+211 
-218 PTAQP
+218 
-223 TTSQVETP
+223 
-231 AAAPT
+231 AAPT
-236 TQPTAPQVETPAAA
+236 TQPTAPQAEAPAAAPTAQQAEAPAAAPTAQPTAPQADVPAAASTTQPTASQAEAPAAAA
-250 TTAQPTTSQADAP
+250 TTQPTAPQAEAS
-263 AAATTTQ
+263 AASTTQ

-339 QGQKA
+339 QGQKS
-344 ANNINLSNGVQKLE
+344 ANNMNLSNGVQKLE

-394 LSNVLCAV
+394 LSNLLCAV

-497 KKDLSPLDALKRS
+497 KKDISPLDALKRS
-510 MEMTKGYRA
+510 MEMTKGYRG

-526 ICYAALLVIGLLLFL
+526 ICYAALLVVGLLLFL

>member
-22 GTPVEEIAST
+22 GTPVEEITSAT
-32 AQPTTP
+32 QPAAPQADAPAAAPTTQPTTP
-38 QAETPAAATTAQPT
+38 QAETPAAAPTPQPT
-52 APQVETPAAATA
+52 TPQADAPVAAPTA
-64 QPTAPQAETPAA
+64 QPTAPQADAPAVAPTPQPTTPQADAPAA

-85 QAETPAAATAQPTT
+85 QAEAPAAA
-99 SQVETPAAATAQPT
+99 S
-113 APQVETPAAATTAQP
+113 
-128 AAPQA
+128 
-133 ETPAAATT
+133 
-141 AQPAAPQ
+141 
-148 AETPAAAPTAQPTTS
+148 
-163 QAETPAA
+163 
-170 AATTQTTAPQAETPA
+170 TTQPTAPQAETPA
-185 APTAQP
+185 
-191 AAPQAETPAAATTAQ
+191 
-206 PTASQ
+206 
-211 VETSAAA
+211 
-218 PTAQP
+218 
-223 TTSQVETP
+223 

-236 TQPTAPQVETPAAA
+236 TQPTAPQAEAPAAA
-250 TTAQPTTSQADAP
+250 PTAQPTAPQAEAS
-263 AAATTTQ
+263 AAATTQ
-270 PTAPQQA
+270 PTASQQA

-290 AATVPPQTAWQ
+290 AATAQSQTAWQ
-301 NPQQQAQPTPN
+301 NPQQQAQPTQN

-339 QGQKA
+339 QGQKS
-344 ANNINLSNGVQKLE
+344 ANNMNLSNGVQKLE

-394 LSNVLCAV
+394 LSNLLCAA

-497 KKDLSPLDALKRS
+497 KKDISPLDALKRS
-510 MEMTKGYRA
+510 MEMTKGYRG

-526 ICYAALLVIGLLLFL
+526 ICYAALLVVGLLLFL
-541 IAQIPVIGF
+541 IAKIGGFAVVLAGLIGLVIGIF
-550 IIAGIVGVV
+550 
-559 ISVLCPLFFGVL
+559 CPLFFGVL

-582 EKITDIEL
+582 EKVTDIEL

>member
-22 GTPVEEIAST
+22 GTPVEEITST
-32 AQPTTP
+32 T
-38 QAETPAAATTAQPT
+38 
-52 APQVETPAAATA
+52 
-64 QPTAPQAETPAA
+64 QPTAPQA
-76 ATTAQPTAP
+76 
-85 QAETPAAATAQPTT
+85 
-99 SQVETPAAATAQPT
+99 
-113 APQVETPAAATTAQP
+113 
-128 AAPQA
+128 
-133 ETPAAATT
+133 
-141 AQPAAPQ
+141 
-148 AETPAAAPTAQPTTS
+148 
-163 QAETPAA
+163 
-170 AATTQTTAPQAETPA
+170 
-185 APTAQP
+185 
-191 AAPQAETPAAATTAQ
+191 
-206 PTASQ
+206 
-211 VETSAAA
+211 
-218 PTAQP
+218 
-223 TTSQVETP
+223 ETP

-236 TQPTAPQVETPAAA
+236 TQPTAPQVETPTAA
-250 TTAQPTTSQADAP
+250 TTAQPTTSQVETPAASTTQPTAPQAETPAAASTTQPTAPQEAAPAAATTAQPTAPQAETPVAAPTAQPTASQVETPAAAPTAQPTTPQAETP

-270 PTAPQQA
+270 PAAPQADAPAAVPTTQPTAPQAEASA
-277 AAPQNGTPVSPQP
+277 AAATTQPTAPQNGTPVSPQSS
-290 AATVPPQTAWQ
+290 ATTQQQAAWQ

-339 QGQKA
+339 QGQKS
-344 ANNINLSNGVQKLE
+344 ANNMNLSNGVQKLE

-394 LSNVLCAV
+394 LSNLLCAV

-497 KKDLSPLDALKRS
+497 KKDISPLDALKRS
-510 MEMTKGYRA
+510 MEMTKGYRG

-550 IIAGIVGVV
+550 IIVGIVGVV

>member
-38 QAETPAAATTAQPT
+38 QAETPAAATTVQPTAPQADAPAAAPTVQPTAPQAETPAVATAQPT
-52 APQVETPAAATA
+52 APQAETPAAAPTTQPTAPQAEASAAATA

-76 ATTAQPTAP
+76 AT
-85 QAETPAAATAQPTT
+85 
-99 SQVETPAAATAQPT
+99 
-113 APQVETPAAATTAQP
+113 AQP

-133 ETPAAATT
+133 ETPAAAT

-148 AETPAAAPTAQPTTS
+148 VETPAAATAQPTAS
-163 QAETPAA
+163 
-170 AATTQTTAPQAETPA
+170 
-185 APTAQP
+185 
-191 AAPQAETPAAATTAQ
+191 QAETPAAATTAQ
-206 PTASQ
+206 PT
-211 VETSAAA
+211 
-218 PTAQP
+218 
-223 TTSQVETP
+223 TP
-231 AAAPT
+231 
-236 TQPTAPQVETPAAA
+236 
-250 TTAQPTTSQADAP
+250 QADAP
-263 AAATTTQ
+263 AAVTTAQ
-270 PTAPQQA
+270 PAAPQQA

-301 NPQQQAQPTPN
+301 NPQQQAQPTQN

-394 LSNVLCAV
+394 LSNLLCAV

-442 GKSFLR
+442 GKLFLR

-497 KKDLSPLDALKRS
+497 KKDISPLDALKRS
-510 MEMTKGYRA
+510 MEMTKGYRG

-526 ICYAALLVIGLLLFL
+526 ICYAALLVVGLLLFL
-541 IAQIPVIGF
+541 IAKIGGFAVVLAGLIGLVIGIF
-550 IIAGIVGVV
+550 
-559 ISVLCPLFFGVL
+559 CPLFFGVL

-582 EKITDIEL
+582 EKVTDIEL

>member
-32 AQPTTP
+32 AQPTAS
-38 QAETPAAATTAQPT
+38 QAETPAAATIAQPT
-52 APQVETPAAATA
+52 AS
-64 QPTAPQAETPAA
+64 QAETPAA
-76 ATTAQPTAP
+76 AATTQPTAP

-133 ETPAAATT
+133 ETPAAAT
-141 AQPAAPQ
+141 
-148 AETPAAAPTAQPTTS
+148 
-163 QAETPAA
+163 
-170 AATTQTTAPQAETPA
+170 
-185 APTAQP
+185 
-191 AAPQAETPAAATTAQ
+191 
-206 PTASQ
+206 
-211 VETSAAA
+211 
-218 PTAQP
+218 AQP

-231 AAAPT
+231 AAAT
-236 TQPTAPQVETPAAA
+236 AQPTAPQVETPAAA
-250 TTAQPTTSQADAP
+250 TTAQPAAPQVETPAAATTTQPTAPQAEAPAAAPTTQPTAPQADAP
-263 AAATTTQ
+263 ATASTTQPTAPQADAPATATTTQ

-277 AAPQNGTPVSPQP
+277 AAPQNGTPVSPQSS
-290 AATVPPQTAWQ
+290 ATTQQQAAWQ
-301 NPQQQAQPTPN
+301 NP
-312 AGQPTGQQPQMSW
+312 
-325 QDWQNFQNWQNAQQ
+325 QQ

-344 ANNINLSNGVQKLE
+344 ANNINFSNGVQKLE

-497 KKDLSPLDALKRS
+497 KKDISPLDALKRS
-510 MEMTKGYRA
+510 MEMTKGYRG

-526 ICYAALLVIGLLLFL
+526 ICYAALLVVGLLLFL

-550 IIAGIVGVV
+550 IIVGIVGVV

-582 EKITDIEL
+582 EKVTDIEL

>member
-22 GTPVEEIAST
+22 GTPVEEITSAT
-32 AQPTTP
+32 QPAAP
-38 QAETPAAATTAQPT
+38 QAEAPAATATQPT
-52 APQVETPAAATA
+52 APQAEAPAAAPTA
-64 QPTAPQAETPAA
+64 QPTAPQAEASAAAPTAQPTALQAEASAA
-76 ATTAQPTAP
+76 ATTTQPTAPQADAPAAAPTVQPTAP
-85 QAETPAAATAQPTT
+85 QAEA
-99 SQVETPAAATAQPT
+99 
-113 APQVETPAAATTAQP
+113 PAAATTAQP
-128 AAPQA
+128 AAPQQ
-133 ETPAAATT
+133 AAA
-141 AQPAAPQ
+141 
-148 AETPAAAPTAQPTTS
+148 
-163 QAETPAA
+163 
-170 AATTQTTAPQAETPA
+170 
-185 APTAQP
+185 
-191 AAPQAETPAAATTAQ
+191 
-206 PTASQ
+206 
-211 VETSAAA
+211 
-218 PTAQP
+218 
-223 TTSQVETP
+223 P

-236 TQPTAPQVETPAAA
+236 TQPT
-250 TTAQPTTSQADAP
+250 
-263 AAATTTQ
+263 
-270 PTAPQQA
+270 
-277 AAPQNGTPVSPQP
+277 APQNGTPVSPQP
-290 AATVPPQTAWQ
+290 AATAQSQTAWQ
-301 NPQQQAQPTPN
+301 NPQQQAQPTQN

-339 QGQKA
+339 QGQKS
-344 ANNINLSNGVQKLE
+344 ANSMNLSNGVQKLE

-394 LSNVLCAV
+394 LSNLLCAA

-497 KKDLSPLDALKRS
+497 KKDISPLDALKRS
-510 MEMTKGYRA
+510 MEMTKGYRG

-541 IAQIPVIGF
+541 IGHIPGIG
-550 IIAGIVGVV
+550 IVLAGIIGVV
-559 ISVLCPLFFGVL
+559 IGIFCPLFFGVL

-582 EKITDIEL
+582 EKVTDIEL

>member
-38 QAETPAAATTAQPT
+38 QAETPAAAT
-52 APQVETPAAATA
+52 
-64 QPTAPQAETPAA
+64 
-76 ATTAQPTAP
+76 
-85 QAETPAAATAQPTT
+85 
-99 SQVETPAAATAQPT
+99 AQPT

-128 AAPQA
+128 
-133 ETPAAATT
+133 TT
-141 AQPAAPQ
+141 
-148 AETPAAAPTAQPTTS
+148 
-163 QAETPAA
+163 
-170 AATTQTTAPQAETPA
+170 
-185 APTAQP
+185 
-191 AAPQAETPAAATTAQ
+191 PQAETPAAATTAQ
-206 PTASQ
+206 PTAPQVETPAAAPTTQPTTSQ
-211 VETSAAA
+211 VETPAAA

-223 TTSQVETP
+223 TTSQVETPAATTAQPAAPQAETP

-250 TTAQPTTSQADAP
+250 PTTQPTAPQADAP
-263 AAATTTQ
+263 ATASTTQ

-453 LWRTL
+453 LWRML

-571 RAAMFTEVVRL
+571 RAEMFTEVVRL

>member
-22 GTPVEEIAST
+22 GTPVEEITS
-32 AQPTTP
+32 
-38 QAETPAAATTAQPT
+38 
-52 APQVETPAAATA
+52 TA

-76 ATTAQPTAP
+76 ASTAQPTAP
-85 QAETPAAATAQPTT
+85 QAETPAAAPTTQPTT
-99 SQVETPAAATAQPT
+99 
-113 APQVETPAAATTAQP
+113 
-128 AAPQA
+128 PQA
-133 ETPAAATT
+133 
-141 AQPAAPQ
+141 
-148 AETPAAAPTAQPTTS
+148 
-163 QAETPAA
+163 
-170 AATTQTTAPQAETPA
+170 
-185 APTAQP
+185 
-191 AAPQAETPAAATTAQ
+191 
-206 PTASQ
+206 
-211 VETSAAA
+211 
-218 PTAQP
+218 
-223 TTSQVETP
+223 ETP

-236 TQPTAPQVETPAAA
+236 TQPTAPQAEAPAAA
-250 TTAQPTTSQADAP
+250 TTAQPTAPQAEAPVAATTQPTTPQAEAP
-263 AAATTTQ
+263 AAATTAQ
-270 PTAPQQA
+270 PAAPQQA

-290 AATVPPQTAWQ
+290 AATAQSQTAWQ

-339 QGQKA
+339 QGQKS
-344 ANNINLSNGVQKLE
+344 ANNMNLSNGVQKLE

-394 LSNVLCAV
+394 LSNLLCAA

-497 KKDLSPLDALKRS
+497 KKDISPLDALKRS
-510 MEMTKGYRA
+510 MEMTKGYRG

-526 ICYAALLVIGLLLFL
+526 ICYAALLVVGLLLFL
-541 IAQIPVIGF
+541 IAKIGGFAVVLAGLIGLVIGIF
-550 IIAGIVGVV
+550 
-559 ISVLCPLFFGVL
+559 CPLFFGVL

-582 EKITDIEL
+582 EKVTDIEL

>member
-22 GTPVEEIAST
+22 GTPVEEITST
-32 AQPTTP
+32 T
-38 QAETPAAATTAQPT
+38 
-52 APQVETPAAATA
+52 

-76 ATTAQPTAP
+76 APTTQPTAP
-85 QAETPAAATAQPTT
+85 QVETPTAATTAQPTT
-99 SQVETPAAATAQPT
+99 SQVETPAA
-113 APQVETPAAATTAQP
+113 
-128 AAPQA
+128 
-133 ETPAAATT
+133 
-141 AQPAAPQ
+141 
-148 AETPAAAPTAQPTTS
+148 S
-163 QAETPAA
+163 
-170 AATTQTTAPQAETPA
+170 
-185 APTAQP
+185 
-191 AAPQAETPAAATTAQ
+191 
-206 PTASQ
+206 
-211 VETSAAA
+211 
-218 PTAQP
+218 
-223 TTSQVETP
+223 
-231 AAAPT
+231 T

-250 TTAQPTTSQADAP
+250 TTAQPTTSQVETPVAATTAQP
-263 AAATTTQ
+263 TTPQAEASAAATTQ
-270 PTAPQQA
+270 PT
-277 AAPQNGTPVSPQP
+277 APQNGTPVSPQP
-290 AATVPPQTAWQ
+290 AATAQSQTAWQ

-339 QGQKA
+339 QGQKS
-344 ANNINLSNGVQKLE
+344 ANNMNLSNGVQKLE

-394 LSNVLCAV
+394 LSNLLCAV

-476 APIMLVIKGISYS
+476 APIMLVVKGISYS

-497 KKDLSPLDALKRS
+497 KKDISPLDALKRS
-510 MEMTKGYRA
+510 MEMTKGYRG

-582 EKITDIEL
+582 EKVTDIEL